1 MQFSPNQREN
11 AMLKTL
17 LIISAV
23 LLSFPANAG
32 TAFFVREIDTG
43 GMTKQC
49 VYDYLGSTYV
59 ITISSVRLCPLS
71 IEV

>member
-1 MQFSPNQREN
+1 M
-11 AMLKTL
+11 KTTL
-17 LIISAV
+17 LTV
-23 LLSFPANAG
+23 LMLLSFTANAG

-59 ITISSVRLCPLS
+59 ITISSVRLCPLT

>member
-1 MQFSPNQREN
+1 M
-11 AMLKTL
+11 KTTL
-17 LIISAV
+17 LLAAM
-23 LLSFPANAG
+23 LLSFSANAG
-32 TAFFVREIDTG
+32 TAFFVREVNTG

-59 ITISSVRLCPLS
+59 ITIDSIRLCPLS